1 MIGAQKSRA
10 ASTGRKPQETSKNPD
25 SQAVSL
31 KAPVKGWVEGQSLDL
46 QDVMWHGEN
55 VFPTLRGVRVR
66 GGAYKVAQAGAAVTS
81 LFRYKTGSV
90 GEIFAATSSAI
101 YDISAFDPN
110 TTPTASV
117 SGQTG
122 GLYSTAQIGT
132 TGGEFL
138 YAVNGADKAQLY
150 DGSTW
155 TQIDGASTPA
165 ITGVTTSDLSQVWL
179 HKNRLWF
186 IEDGTQTAWYL
197 PVDSIGGA
205 AADFSLAGVFQLG
218 GSLLFG
224 ATWSQDSG
232 SGMDDRQVFVSDL
245 GEVAV
250 YQGTDPASASAW
262 SLVGVYRMGKPLGKN
277 AHVKAGGDLLVAT
290 DLGLVPLSAV
300 VSKDPAA
307 LEMTA
312 VSDPIRESWQY
323 QSTRYTQSSPWNMTK
338 WSAEGMLFVGFPTGR
353 GQSFVANLNSGAW
366 AQFTGWDVQCAV
378 VFNDIMY
385 FGSADGNIYQ
395 AERGG
400 QDNGASYVAK
410 IAYAPQDFGNGAV
423 FKRVGALQAIFAAS
437 SEFNPQLSASSDY
450 SINFP
455 SPPSAAADPVVATST
470 WDAGKWDE
478 AIWDG
483 DNPSFSSVPIVSTGW
498 VAVGRTG
505 GTISPQVQ
513 ITISSEA
520 TPNIELLRVDALL
533 SSGSA
538 VV

>member
-1 MIGAQKSRA
+1 MIGAQKARA
-10 ASTGRKPQETSKNPD
+10 ASTGRKPQNTNKEPA

-31 KAPVKGWVEGQSLDL
+31 KAPVRGWVEGQSLDV

-66 GGAYKVAQAGAAVTS
+66 GGGYKVAQAGAAVTS
-81 LFRYKTGSV
+81 LFRYEAGSV
-90 GEIFAATSSAI
+90 SEIFAATASAI
-101 YDISAFDPN
+101 YDISAFDPD

-117 SGQTG
+117 SSQTG
-122 GLYSTAQIGT
+122 GLYSTVQIGT

-138 YAVNGADKAQLY
+138 YAVNGADEAQLY
-150 DGSTW
+150 DGSSW

-165 ITGVTTSDLSQVWL
+165 ITGVTTSDLSHVWL

-186 IEDGTQTAWYL
+186 VEGGTQVAWYL
-197 PVDSIGGA
+197 PVDSVGGA

-218 GSLLFG
+218 GALLFG

-232 SGMDDRQVFVSDL
+232 SGMDDRQVFVSDQ

-250 YQGTDPASASAW
+250 YQGTDPSNASAW

-290 DLGLVPLSAV
+290 DLGLVALSAV

-323 QSTRYTQSSPWNMTK
+323 QATRYSEASPWNLTK
-338 WSAEGMLFVGFPTGR
+338 WSAEGMLFVGMPEGR
-353 GQSFVANLNSGAW
+353 GQTFVANLNSGAW
-366 AQFTGWDVQCAV
+366 AQYTGWDPQCSV
-378 VFNDIMY
+378 VFNDVLY
-385 FGSADGNIYQ
+385 YGSEDGNIYQ

-400 QDNGASYVAK
+400 TDNGTAYTAK
-410 IAYAPQDFGNGAV
+410 LAYAPQDFGNGAT
-423 FKRVGALQAIFAAS
+423 FKTVGALQAIFAAS
-437 SEFNPQLSASSDY
+437 STFNPQLSASSDY
-450 SINFP
+450 SVSFP
-455 SPPSAAADPVVATST
+455 SPPAAATDVGVEAST
-470 WDAGKWDE
+470 WDSGEWDS

-483 DNPSFSSVPIVSTGW
+483 DSPSFVNLPIISTGW
-498 VAVGRTG
+498 VPVGRNG
-505 GTISPQVQ
+505 GTISPQIQ
-513 ITISSEA
+513 ITVSSEA
-520 TPNIELLRVDALL
+520 TPNIELLRVDALV
-533 SSGSA
+533 SAGAA